1 MLRPELGELR
11 DWFFGALLLGAL
23 FLTVSQTLG
32 WEKLLSPWHTLD
44 WRTLLG
50 AAGLTSLSYGLRAL
64 RIYDYFQPRLRGRF
78 STVLRLS
85 VLHNS
90 ANNLLPMRVG
100 ELVFPWLM
108 KRYFRQKWTQSFQS
122 LLWIRLFDVHFL
134 GLMGLLVLYLRDPG
148 WLWPLLGL
156 GWVGILIPFA
166 HSRQT
171 QGDEPPAFW
180 QCLLATLPNSPGRFA
195 RIYLWTAL
203 SWSLKLLSFVLIL
216 GHFLPLAH
224 WQLLV
229 GVLGA
234 ELSSVLPFHGIA
246 GGGSYELAA
255 LGALMPLGVSAEA
268 ALGGVV
274 NLHLFLLGMTL
285 SLGSLALLL
294 PKRPKDWHP
303 PEN

>member
-1 MLRPELGELR
+1 MLRPELGGPR

-23 FLTVSQTLG
+23 LFVVSQTLG
-32 WEKLLSPWHTLD
+32 WERLLSPWGTLD

-50 AAGLTSLSYGLRAL
+50 AAGLTALSYGLRAL

-78 STVLRLS
+78 PAVLRLS

-90 ANNLLPMRVG
+90 ANNLLPMRAG

-108 KRYFRQKWTQSFQS
+108 KRYFGQRWTQSFQS
-122 LLWIRLFDVHFL
+122 LLWLRLLDVHFL
-134 GLMGLLVLYLRDPG
+134 GLMGLLVLYLRDPR
-148 WLWPLLGL
+148 WFWPLLGL
-156 GWVGILIPFA
+156 GWVGLLISLARGRKIPCA
-166 HSRQT
+166 APRS
-171 QGDEPPAFW
+171 FW
-180 QCLLATLPNSPGRFA
+180 QCLLATLPASPGTFWRV
-195 RIYLWTAL
+195 YLWTAL

-216 GHFLPLAH
+216 GHFLPLAS
-224 WQLLV
+224 WRLLV

-255 LGALMPLGVSAEA
+255 LVALMPTDISAEA
-268 ALGGVV
+268 ALGGAV

-285 SLGSLALLL
+285 LLGSLALLL
-294 PKRPKDWHP
+294 PKRPKDWQP